1 MTPNNLHAIGLA
13 LQRALTIKANL
24 VKRQDYLRRLELEN
38 LPPAPTTPSKSTAK
52 QGGKAYRSHVSAAF
66 WHTGVAS
73 RTDSPYGV
81 DRGLRRK
88 ASSR

>member
-1 MTPNNLHAIGLA
+1 MESDLRPIGLA
-13 LQRALTIKANL
+13 LQRALVIKANL
-24 VKRQDYLRRLELEN
+24 AKRQDYLRRLELQA
-38 LPPAPTTPSKSTAK
+38 LPQASQVPSKSTAK
-52 QGGKAYRSHVSAAF
+52 QGGKAYRAHVSAAF

-81 DRGLRRK
+81 DRGLRRR

>member
-1 MTPNNLHAIGLA
+1 MNNLRPIGLA

-24 VKRQDYLRRLELEN
+24 AKRQAYLRRLELEN
-38 LPPAPTTPSKSTAK
+38 LPPAPTIPSKSTAK
-52 QGGKAYRSHVSAAF
+52 RGGKAYRSHIAAAF

-81 DRGLRRK
+81 DRDLRRR